1 MCVCSVESEAP
12 VCKKPRTTNV
22 VVEQAGQ
29 TDKLLIDHI
38 TDTDSVFE
46 EVHVYTDIHIRDV
59 HCMQTFI
66 CVRSG
71 SWAIRQECYILIKEC
86 AVYYYYTVMQKE
98 EVSMVIQTTRQ
109 SNTAHP
115 RQSSELPR
123 VGFEPTPLGTLD
135 RALYQL
141 SVAGWA

>member
-46 EVHVYTDIHIRDV
+46 EVYTDIHIRDV
-59 HCMQTFI
+59 HCMQTFFREGNSFMSYLVPL
-66 CVRSG
+66 CVWSG
-71 SWAIRQECYILIKEC
+71 SWAIRQECCILIK
-86 AVYYYYTVMQKE
+86 YYGMC
-98 EVSMVIQTTRQ
+98 
-109 SNTAHP
+109 
-115 RQSSELPR
+115 R
-123 VGFEPTPLGTLD
+123 VLLLYCNAEGRSKQGHTNNKAKQHSTPKVVTFPKKN
-135 RALYQL
+135 
-141 SVAGWA
+141 

>member
-46 EVHVYTDIHIRDV
+46 EVHVYTDIHIR
-59 HCMQTFI
+59 
-66 CVRSG
+66 
-71 SWAIRQECYILIKEC
+71 C
-86 AVYYYYTVMQKE
+86 AEWVMG
-98 EVSMVIQTTRQ
+98 
-109 SNTAHP
+109 N
-115 RQSSELPR
+115 
-123 VGFEPTPLGTLD
+123 
-135 RALYQL
+135 
-141 SVAGWA
+141 